1 MILLKLL
8 KLYALLME
16 FEVMVKYALLAV
28 VGAAFAASV
37 NSVVVLAMTTAI
49 TFLLMIRDERLWK

>member
-8 KLYALLME
+8 KLFALLME
-16 FEVMVKYALLAV
+16 FVHMVKYALLAV

-37 NSVVVLAMTTAI
+37 NSVVVLAMTTGI
-49 TFLLMIRDERLWK
+49 TLLLMMRDESWK

>member
-8 KLYALLME
+8 KLFALLME
-16 FEVMVKYALLAV
+16 FVLMVKYALLAV

-37 NSVVVLAMTTAI
+37 NSVVVLAMTTGI
-49 TFLLMIRDERLWK
+49 TLLLMMRDESWK

>member
-37 NSVVVLAMTTAI
+37 NSVVVLAMTTGI
-49 TFLLMIRDERLWK
+49 TLLLMMRDKSWK

>member
-8 KLYALLME
+8 KLFALLME
-16 FEVMVKYALLAV
+16 FEVMVKYVLLAV

-37 NSVVVLAMTTAI
+37 NSVVVLAMTTGI
-49 TFLLMIRDERLWK
+49 TLLLMMRDESWK